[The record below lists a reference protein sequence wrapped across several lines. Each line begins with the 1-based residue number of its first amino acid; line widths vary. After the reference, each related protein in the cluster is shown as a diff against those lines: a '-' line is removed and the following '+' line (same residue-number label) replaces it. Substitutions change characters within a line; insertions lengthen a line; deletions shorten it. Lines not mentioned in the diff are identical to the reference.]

1 MMNMG
6 YSPWS
11 GDRPRKPVVVVQEP
25 IAEETKEDGTT
36 EERGV
41 TESNGTERTS
51 KDTEV

>member
-25 IAEETKEDGTT
+25 IAEETKEDG
-36 EERGV
+36 E